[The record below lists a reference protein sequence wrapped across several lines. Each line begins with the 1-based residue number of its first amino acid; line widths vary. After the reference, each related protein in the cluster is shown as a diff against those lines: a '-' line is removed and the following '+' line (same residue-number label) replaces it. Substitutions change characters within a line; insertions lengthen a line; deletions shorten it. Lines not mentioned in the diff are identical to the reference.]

1 MIGIRV
7 DANET
12 IATGHLMRCLAIA
25 DELQHQV
32 SPPVFLTTDA
42 YAEQIIA
49 SKGYPVLLL
58 SAEWNQMD
66 RELPELLNLIA
77 QYSIDKLFIDSYSV
91 TYSYLATLQKHCQV
105 IYLDDLNAFPYPVS
119 MILNYSIYADSIPYA
134 KIYASS
140 PVKLLLGT
148 AYAPLRSEFK
158 SLSVQK
164 RPSVSKI
171 LITAG
176 GVDNYNVAGFLL
188 KKIQGENQFP
198 DIEFHVVVGKLNC
211 HLKELEMFPEQSS
224 HIILHHDVSRMAG
237 LMTSCDLAVSAGGT
251 TLYELSACG
260 VPTVCF
266 SVADNQLENVRGFAA
281 KGIMEYA
288 GDVRADLSGV
298 LDRVIWHLKKY
309 IADPIFR
316 ERCSCNMQK
325 VVDGIGAERV
335 ASEIIAL

>member
-25 DELQHQV
+25 EELQRQA
-32 SPPVFLTTDA
+32 SPPVFLTADA

-58 SAEWNQMD
+58 NTDWNQMD
-66 RELPELLNLIA
+66 RELPELLHLIE

-105 IYLDDLNAFPYPVS
+105 IYLDDLNAFLYPVS
-119 MILNYSIYADSIPYA
+119 MILNYSIYADTIPYA
-134 KIYASS
+134 DLYTSS
-140 PVKLLLGT
+140 PMKLLLGT

-158 SLSVQK
+158 SLGLK
-164 RPSVSKI
+164 ERRSVSKI

-176 GVDNYNVAGFLL
+176 GVDSYNVAGSLM
-188 KKIQGENQFP
+188 KKILNEKLFP
-198 DIEFHVVVGKLNC
+198 DIEFHLVVGKLNS
-211 HLKELEMFPEQSS
+211 HLQELKDLAAGNPC
-224 HIILHHDVSRMAG
+224 IILHHDVSKMAD

-266 SVADNQLENVRGFAA
+266 SVVDNQLENVRGFAA
-281 KGIMEYA
+281 KGIMVYA
-288 GDVRADLSGV
+288 GDVRTDLLDV
-298 LDRVIWHLKKY
+298 LDRVIQYLTQC
-309 IADPIFR
+309 ISNSVFR
-316 ERCSCNMQK
+316 TKCSCEMQK
-325 VVDGIGAERV
+325 IVDGSGAERV
-335 ASEIIAL
+335 AANIIEL